1 MILQYLHVNYIFFI
15 QNKVYIDMDNNFL
28 KYLSTMPVLGALWL
42 TFTAGFI
49 IEINRFFPDIL
60 FFSF

>member
-1 MILQYLHVNYIFFI
+1 M
-15 QNKVYIDMDNNFL
+15 KNNFM
-28 KYLSTMPVLGALWL
+28 KYLSIVPVVGTLFMI
-42 TFTAGFI
+42 FTAGFI